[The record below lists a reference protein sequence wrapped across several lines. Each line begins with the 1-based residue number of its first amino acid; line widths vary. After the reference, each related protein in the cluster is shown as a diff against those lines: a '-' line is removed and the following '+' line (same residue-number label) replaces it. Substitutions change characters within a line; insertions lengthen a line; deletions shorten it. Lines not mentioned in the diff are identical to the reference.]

1 MPASMT
7 DFRRVAHDVCN
18 WGRWGEA
25 DELGTLNFI
34 TADKVPRPR
43 PW

>member
-18 WGRWGEA
+18 WDGGARPTNSGR
-25 DELGTLNFI
+25 
-34 TADKVPRPR
+34 
-43 PW
+43 